1 MISLYIIL
9 FNIDNDSIL
18 IKNNRI
24 YNNKKDLVMN
34 NFSNLK
40 KIKIENLNGNE
51 IMNILGNDFTQCN
64 NLFINNCKVNYFVDN

>member
-1 MISLYIIL
+1 MQLKDKINIDFLYDNINQNDIKEYIIQ
-9 FNIDNDSIL
+9 NIKIDSIL

-40 KIKIENLNGNE
+40 KIKIENLK
-51 IMNILGNDFTQCN
+51 L
-64 NLFINNCKVNYFVDN
+64 